1 MKLFILLFIILTA
14 IFLLS
19 FIKLINNNKNS
30 NNIKL
35 IVGTIMFTIFIICTT
50 NMTLLISNDTN
61 RITKIINDYKPL
73 IQRNSIISSRFDEDL
88 KQELETRICMK
99 LKKNKKI

>member
-14 IFLLS
+14 IFLSS
-19 FIKLINNNKNS
+19 FIKLINDNKDS

-61 RITKIINDYKPL
+61 RITKIINDYKSNK
-73 IQRNSIISSRFDEDL
+73 IKEIIIIENQDTTY
-88 KQELETRICMK
+88 KYK
-99 LKKNKKI
+99 Y

>member
-19 FIKLINNNKNS
+19 FIKLINDNKNS

-50 NMTLLISNDTN
+50 NMTLLINNDTN
-61 RITKIINDYKPL
+61 HITKIINDYKSNK
-73 IQRNSIISSRFDEDL
+73 IKEVIIIENQDTTY
-88 KQELETRICMK
+88 KYK
-99 LKKNKKI
+99 Y

>member
-19 FIKLINNNKNS
+19 FIKLINDNKDS

-61 RITKIINDYKPL
+61 RITKIINDYKSNK
-73 IQRNSIISSRFDEDL
+73 IKEVIIIENQDTTY
-88 KQELETRICMK
+88 KYK
-99 LKKNKKI
+99 Y